1 MCTIDTKLVL
11 IQTCYKVN
19 MLTVIP
25 RVTTK
30 EKPKKWY
37 TTKNQL
43 ITKEDSNGGLRTK
56 QIQDIENKQQMEE
69 VNISF

>member
-56 QIQDIENKQQMEE
+56 Q
-69 VNISF
+69 V